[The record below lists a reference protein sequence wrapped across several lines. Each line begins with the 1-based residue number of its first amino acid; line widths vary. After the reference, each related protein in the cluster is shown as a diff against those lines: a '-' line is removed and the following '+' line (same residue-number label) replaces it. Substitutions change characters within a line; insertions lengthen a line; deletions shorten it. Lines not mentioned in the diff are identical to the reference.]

1 MFPTHPPLFNFR
13 SRIIDWFLVMDKRSK
28 DGELVLIRALPR
40 RSREIVFKCVKT
52 QKMKSWMWSELCL
65 EGQRVSPHGHA
76 HPGGRVN
83 HWWRPFG
90 SVRSRWW
97 AEIAGLFR
105 YIWSSGCSAS
115 SNTTTGSC
123 AASTARSSTA
133 STRNQTFPRKRNL
146 RSWEQLSVMSSLEWL
161 TKHVKAAASVQ
172 TWGSS
177 SV

>member
-1 MFPTHPPLFNFR
+1 MFLTHPPLFNFR

-83 HWWRPFG
+83 HWRRRPFG
-90 SVRSRWW
+90 SVGLGDGLKLQVFSDTSGHRDAQPPPTPPPGVAQPPLPGVPQPPPETKPFQGKETWEVGNSW
-97 AEIAGLFR
+97 A
-105 YIWSSGCSAS
+105 WCQVW
-115 SNTTTGSC
+115 ND
-123 AASTARSSTA
+123 
-133 STRNQTFPRKRNL
+133 
-146 RSWEQLSVMSSLEWL
+146 
-161 TKHVKAAASVQ
+161 
-172 TWGSS
+172 
-177 SV
+177 